1 MGTFLGEEGAGTVD
15 SQDVCQVGGDKRG
28 ERQKSKVVLFVGMG
42 RVPFSQMERSGSN
55 RVGEKIKVGFGAS

>member
-1 MGTFLGEEGAGTVD
+1 ME

-42 RVPFSQMERSGSN
+42 GVPFSEMERS
-55 RVGEKIKVGFGAS
+55 I

>member
-1 MGTFLGEEGAGTVD
+1 ME

-42 RVPFSQMERSGSN
+42 GVPFSDRERSGSN
-55 RVGEKIKVGFGAS
+55 RVGEKRLGLGHLKMGLSWELDK